1 MKLSKSLIT
10 RLLFL
15 LILAILMVVMACN
28 YTCEHL
34 EKDNNCL
41 CLSCGQPEHLWDENH
56 FGFCT
61 KCRIFCS
68 HSIKDKNCVC
78 KDCGHICHIWV
89 KHNSKDTFQCSS
101 CKTELDSTSVA
112 YELLA
117 LEEKYWNNFEQHC
130 LKNPNYQF
138 FFYPISSVLCT
149 FALTDDLLADDFIEK
164 HKLREVIPE
173 AQINALNSIKMVN
186 IHLSRDEYTQDVCDL
201 LKEISSKDAS
211 VKNLFVEMYSNGY
224 ESYVPKIEAVDKNAT
239 KISYTEIK
247 PLIEVQQAPSFIIKS
262 TQDYNQYI
270 DYLCDNVSW
279 FMEESFNRLLGL
291 YDDAFFQENAL
302 VITRQV
308 VRSSGSI
315 KLTTNNLY
323 ISGNKLY
330 VVIRTDHPGG
340 GTCDMQYKTFTYIVP
355 QSEIANAT
363 EVVVL
368 D

>member
-1 MKLSKSLIT
+1 MKLSKSLVT
-10 RLLFL
+10 LLLFL

-41 CLSCGQPEHLWDENH
+41 CLSCGQPEHSWDENH

-61 KCRIFCS
+61 KCQIFCS

-78 KDCGHICHIWV
+78 KDCCYIHHTWV
-89 KHNSKDTFQCSS
+89 KHNSKDTLQCSS
-101 CKTELDSTSVA
+101 CKTELDGTPVA

-117 LEEKYWNNFEQHC
+117 LEEKYWNNFEQQC
-130 LKNPNYQF
+130 LDNPNYQF
-138 FFYPISSVLCT
+138 FFNPISSVLCT
-149 FALTDDLLADDFIEK
+149 FSLTDDVLADDFIEK
-164 HKLREVIPE
+164 HKLHEVIPK
-173 AQINALNSIKMVN
+173 AQISALNAIKMVN
-186 IHLSRDEYTQDVCDL
+186 IRLSRDEYTQDVCDL
-201 LKEISSKDAS
+201 LKKISNQDAS
-211 VKNLFVEMYSNGY
+211 VKNLFVEMYSNWQQ
-224 ESYVPKIEAVDKNAT
+224 SYVPKIEAVDKNAT

-247 PLIEVQQAPSFIIKS
+247 PLIETQQAPSFIIKS
-262 TQDYNQYI
+262 TQHYNQYI
-270 DYLCDNVSW
+270 DYLRENDKW
-279 FMEESFNRLLGL
+279 FMEEALNKLVGL

-302 VITRQV
+302 VVTRQV
-308 VRSSGSI
+308 VRGSGSI

-330 VVIRTDHPGG
+330 IVIQTDEPGM